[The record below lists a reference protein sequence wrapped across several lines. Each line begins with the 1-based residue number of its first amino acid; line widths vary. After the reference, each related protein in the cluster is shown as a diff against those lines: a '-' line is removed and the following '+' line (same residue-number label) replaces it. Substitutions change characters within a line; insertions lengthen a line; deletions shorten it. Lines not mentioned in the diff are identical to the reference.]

1 MGEIRHTERFAEIER
16 IFGDYFNCH
25 LAPVMRDTQ
34 SYLNRKQA
42 EEMAEYST
50 SAAGILSSMETANNP
65 IIDPYQTLK
74 ITGEWNSKTTE
85 DYLAMVKDK
94 ISGNKDMQTDLAMMA
109 GEWRSAVI
117 EEIGRE
123 RYDTLSGQLGCD
135 LAYAYTDYRMEQ
147 LMIDRLVRERMPKS
161 SADYIIRKAAQNTL
175 LGLSATL
182 GQSPLAAE
190 IEQRGE
196 AAYKPSKLEKGT
208 SRVIGAGIDALSL
221 GSVGSWTSFAKFVGV
236 DLAFSALVPS
246 QDNKG
251 NGQSV
256 EECISKGVFGSE
268 ANVFTDFRKQARSIQ
283 KDENPYIIATN
294 ERLFKKIP
302 IETFDFTKWMSEHTI
317 TSKPMW
323 SLADEKKN
331 EERYKNVPL
340 VIMPEYREAY
350 LQNSVQKQGKKA
362 EKPTS
367 AEVTQQKEIGADEQ
381 ILSLQADHEKIS
393 QQPYSE
399 AVTQEE
405 QGQQAVQSD
414 TRTNENGWN
423 GLFSSLGLNGM
434 GDIGR
439 NLGYVFSTLPD
450 ILVGMFT
457 GRTKSL
463 DIGDNIVPMASVLAG
478 LFVKNPVLKI
488 LMIGLGGANLLN
500 KAGHEAIDWKRNEG
514 NSRPVSENRPVQY
527 RSYPDEP
534 LNPRISNPILKGNNL
549 IATIDRVPCTI
560 QLPEKVTAAYHA
572 GDLPLNT
579 LANAILAKSDQ
590 TRAMMERNFENG
602 ERETIIRTRGI
613 Q

>member
-50 SAAGILSSMETANNP
+50 SAAGILSSMATANNP

-147 LMIDRLVRERMPKS
+147 LMTDRLVRERMPKS

-208 SRVIGAGIDALSL
+208 SRVICAGIDALSL

-414 TRTNENGWN
+414 THTNENGWN

-439 NLGYVFSTLPD
+439 NLGYVFSMLPD

>member
-50 SAAGILSSMETANNP
+50 SAAGILSSMATANNP

-500 KAGHEAIDWKRNEG
+500 KAGHEAIDWKQNEG

>member
-1 MGEIRHTERFAEIER
+1 MNINEAKQIRLVE
-16 IFGDYFNCH
+16 
-25 LAPVMRDTQ
+25 
-34 SYLNRKQA
+34 YLR
-42 EEMAEYST
+42 
-50 SAAGILSSMETANNP
+50 
-65 IIDPYQTLK
+65 
-74 ITGEWNSKTTE
+74 ITGHHPVNIRGYQYWYLSPLREERTPSFKVNDNLNEW
-85 DYLAMVKDK
+85 
-94 ISGNKDMQTDLAMMA
+94 
-109 GEWRSAVI
+109 
-117 EEIGRE
+117 
-123 RYDTLSGQLGCD
+123 YDF
-135 LAYAYTDYRMEQ
+135 
-147 LMIDRLVRERMPKS
+147 
-161 SADYIIRKAAQNTL
+161 
-175 LGLSATL
+175 GLSAGGDIIEL
-182 GQSPLAAE
+182 GKYLYKTSNVSTVLLRISENAIGVPGQQLQSRTVRPCPVE
-190 IEQRGE
+190 DEME
-196 AAYKPSKLEKGT
+196 NVE
-208 SRVIGAGIDALSL
+208 V
-221 GSVGSWTSFAKFVGV
+221 V
-236 DLAFSALVPS
+236 DLNHYALLSYLRSRGINEEVGRTYCKEIHYELRKRHYFAIAFE
-246 QDNKG
+246 NIKG
-251 NGQSV
+251 GYEV
-256 EECISKGVFGSE
+256 
-268 ANVFTDFRKQARSIQ
+268 R
-283 KDENPYIIATN
+283 NPYYKGCIKGKDISVIRYN
-294 ERLFKKIP
+294 RDVIQRHVCVFEGFV
-302 IETFDFTKWMSEHTI
+302 DFLSYL
-317 TSKPMW
+317 MW

-350 LQNSVQKQGKKA
+350 LNSLEQKQNKGS
-362 EKPTS
+362 EES
-367 AEVTQQKEIGADEQ
+367 ASTEIAKQEVQNTTEQAVTQQIEESEMSGQ
-381 ILSLQADHEKIS
+381 SH
-393 QQPYSE
+393 SE
-399 AVTQEE
+399 AITQEE
-405 QGQQAVQSD
+405 QGQQTVQSD

-439 NLGYVFSTLPD
+439 NLGYVLSMLPD

-478 LFVKNPVLKI
+478 LFVKNPVLKM

-572 GDLPLNT
+572 GALPLNT

>member
-1 MGEIRHTERFAEIER
+1 MGEIRHIERFAEIER

-50 SAAGILSSMETANNP
+50 SAAGILSSMATANNP

>member
-1 MGEIRHTERFAEIER
+1 MDEIKHTSRFAEIER
-16 IFGDYFNCH
+16 VFGDYFNCH

-34 SYLNRKQA
+34 NYLGRKQA

-50 SAAGILSSMETANNP
+50 STAGILSSMASAHNP
-65 IIDPYQTLK
+65 MMDPYQTLK
-74 ITGEWNSKTTE
+74 VTGEWNSKTTE
-85 DYLAMVKDK
+85 DYLAMCKEK
-94 ISGNKDMQTDLAMMA
+94 IAGNKDMQADLALMA
-109 GEWRSAVI
+109 GEWRSAVV

-283 KDENPYIIATN
+283 KDENPYIIAIN

-439 NLGYVFSTLPD
+439 NLGYVFSMLPD

>member
-50 SAAGILSSMETANNP
+50 SAAGILSSMATANNP

-208 SRVIGAGIDALSL
+208 SRVICAGIDALSL

-414 TRTNENGWN
+414 THTNENGWN

-439 NLGYVFSTLPD
+439 NLGYVFSMLPD

>member
-50 SAAGILSSMETANNP
+50 SAAGILSSMATANNP

-94 ISGNKDMQTDLAMMA
+94 ISGNKEMQTDLAMMA

-182 GQSPLAAE
+182 GQSPLAAD

>member
-34 SYLNRKQA
+34 SYLNRKQV
-42 EEMAEYST
+42 EEMTEYST
-50 SAAGILSSMETANNP
+50 STAGILSSMAAANNP
-65 IIDPYQTLK
+65 MIDPYQTLK

-117 EEIGRE
+117 GEIGRE

-182 GQSPLAAE
+182 SQSPLAAE

-221 GSVGSWTSFAKFVGV
+221 GGVSSWTSFAKFVGV
-236 DLAFSALVPS
+236 DLAFSALAPS
-246 QDNKG
+246 QDNKD

-256 EECISKGVFGSE
+256 EDCISRGVFGSE
-268 ANVFTDFRKQARSIQ
+268 ANVFANFRKQAGSIQ
-283 KDENPYIIATN
+283 KNENPYIIATN
-294 ERLFKKIP
+294 ERLAKKIP
-302 IETFDFTKWMSEHTI
+302 IETFDFTKWMSVHTI
-317 TSKPMW
+317 TSKSMW

-331 EERYKNVPL
+331 EERYKDVPL

-362 EKPTS
+362 EKKAST
-367 AEVTQQKEIGADEQ
+367 EVTQQKEIDDDEQ
-381 ILSLQADHEKIS
+381 ILSRQADNEKVS
-393 QQPYSE
+393 QQSYSE

-405 QGQQAVQSD
+405 QGQQTVQSN
-414 TRTNENGWN
+414 TYTNENGWN

-439 NLGYVFSTLPD
+439 NLGYVFSMLPD

-478 LFVKNPVLKI
+478 LFVKNPVLKM

-572 GDLPLNT
+572 GALPLNT

>member
-50 SAAGILSSMETANNP
+50 SAAGILSSMATANNP

-463 DIGDNIVPMASVLAG
+463 DLGDNIVPMASVLAG
-478 LFVKNPVLKI
+478 LFV
-488 LMIGLGGANLLN
+488 
-500 KAGHEAIDWKRNEG
+500 
-514 NSRPVSENRPVQY
+514 
-527 RSYPDEP
+527 
-534 LNPRISNPILKGNNL
+534 
-549 IATIDRVPCTI
+549 
-560 QLPEKVTAAYHA
+560 
-572 GDLPLNT
+572 
-579 LANAILAKSDQ
+579 
-590 TRAMMERNFENG
+590 
-602 ERETIIRTRGI
+602 
-613 Q
+613 

>member
-1 MGEIRHTERFAEIER
+1 
-16 IFGDYFNCH
+16 
-25 LAPVMRDTQ
+25 MRDTQ

-50 SAAGILSSMETANNP
+50 SAAGILSSMATANNP

>member
-1 MGEIRHTERFAEIER
+1 
-16 IFGDYFNCH
+16 
-25 LAPVMRDTQ
+25 
-34 SYLNRKQA
+34 
-42 EEMAEYST
+42 MAEYST
-50 SAAGILSSMETANNP
+50 SAAGILSSMATANNP

>member
-1 MGEIRHTERFAEIER
+1 MGEIKHTERFAEIER

-34 SYLNRKQA
+34 SYLNRKQV

-50 SAAGILSSMETANNP
+50 STAGILSSMAAANNP
-65 IIDPYQTLK
+65 MIDPYQTLK

-117 EEIGRE
+117 GEIGRE
-123 RYDTLSGQLGCD
+123 QYDTLSRQLGCD

-175 LGLSATL
+175 LGLSTTL
-182 GQSPLAAE
+182 DQSPLAAE

-208 SRVIGAGIDALSL
+208 SRVIGAGVDALSL
-221 GSVGSWTSFAKFVGV
+221 GGVGSWTSFAKFVGV
-236 DLAFSALVPS
+236 DLAFSALTS
-246 QDNKG
+246 SNDNKG

-256 EECISKGVFGSE
+256 EDCISKGVFGSE
-268 ANVFTDFRKQARSIQ
+268 ANVFADFRKQAKNIQ

-294 ERLFKKIP
+294 ERLVKKIP

-317 TSKPMW
+317 TNKPVW
-323 SLADEKKN
+323 RLADEKKN

-350 LQNSVQKQGKKA
+350 LHSLGQKQNKGR
-362 EKPTS
+362 EES
-367 AEVTQQKEIGADEQ
+367 ASTEVTQQEVQNTIEEAVAQQIDESKMSEQ
-381 ILSLQADHEKIS
+381 T
-393 QQPYSE
+393 YSE
-399 AVTQEE
+399 TVMQEE
-405 QGQQAVQSD
+405 EQQAVQSS
-414 TRTNENGWN
+414 TNENGWN

-439 NLGYVFSTLPD
+439 NLGYVFSMLPD
-450 ILVGMFT
+450 VLVGMFT

-463 DIGDNIVPMASVLAG
+463 DVGDNIIPMASVLVG
-478 LFVKNPVLKI
+478 LFVKNPVLKM

-500 KAGHEAIDWKRNEG
+500 KAGHEAIDWKRNED

-527 RSYPDEP
+527 RTYPDEP

-560 QLPEKVTAAYHA
+560 QLPEKVVAAYQA
-572 GDLPLNT
+572 GALPLNT

-590 TRAMMERNFENG
+590 TRAMMERNFEDG

>member
-50 SAAGILSSMETANNP
+50 SAAGILSSMATANNP

-294 ERLFKKIP
+294 EQLFKKIP

>member
-50 SAAGILSSMETANNP
+50 SAAGILSSMATANNP

-534 LNPRISNPILKGNNL
+534 LNSRISNPILKGNNL

>member
-50 SAAGILSSMETANNP
+50 SAAGILSSMATANNP

-196 AAYKPSKLEKGT
+196 EAYKPSKWEKGT
-208 SRVIGAGIDALSL
+208 GKVIGAGIDALSL
-221 GSVGSWTSFAKFVGV
+221 GGAGSWAGFAKFVGA
-236 DLAFSALVPS
+236 DLAVSALVSSETPVG
-246 QDNKG
+246 KMP
-251 NGQSV
+251 SV
-256 EECISKGVFGSE
+256 EACISKGVFGSDS
-268 ANVFTDFRKQARSIQ
+268 NVFDGFRKEAKEIH
-283 KDENPYIIATN
+283 KGDNPYIIATN
-294 ERLFKKIP
+294 ERLKKKIP
-302 IETFDFTKWMSEHTI
+302 VQTLDFREWVKNNTPMKMPFDFSTDPKTN
-317 TSKPMW
+317 
-323 SLADEKKN
+323 D
-331 EERYKNVPL
+331 ERYKDVPM
-340 VIMPEYREAY
+340 VIAPAYREAY
-350 LQNSVQKQGKKA
+350 LQAMERQKADGVPRQKADSDSATQSVR
-362 EKPTS
+362 
-367 AEVTQQKEIGADEQ
+367 
-381 ILSLQADHEKIS
+381 QADDTPVSSVSDVSEEPEEVAAVHNGQS
-393 QQPYSE
+393 QP
-399 AVTQEE
+399 A
-405 QGQQAVQSD
+405 GQQTGS
-414 TRTNENGWN
+414 TNENGWD
-423 GLFSSLGLNGM
+423 GLLSTLGLNGM
-434 GDIGR
+434 NDIGR
-439 NLGYVFSTLPD
+439 NMGYVFAMLPD
-450 ILVGMFT
+450 ILVGLFT
-457 GRTKSL
+457 SRTKSL
-463 DIGDNIVPMASVLAG
+463 DLKDNLLPIASILAG
-478 LFVKNPVLKI
+478 MFVKNPILKM
-488 LMIGLGGANLLN
+488 LMIGLGGANLVN
-500 KAGHEAIDWKRNEG
+500 KAGHEALGWKKDESSYRLNG
-514 NSRPVSENRPVQY
+514 GNRPIQY
-527 RSYPDEP
+527 RVYADEP
-534 LNPRISNPILKGNNL
+534 LNPRISDPILQGSNL

-560 QLPEKVTAAYHA
+560 QLPEKVVAAYQA
-572 GDLPLNT
+572 GVLPLNT
-579 LANAILAKSDQ
+579 LANAILAKSDRTQ
-590 TRAMMERNFENG
+590 QMMSQNYEEND
-602 ERETIIRTRGI
+602 RETIVRSRGV

>member
-50 SAAGILSSMETANNP
+50 SAAGILSSMAAANNP
-65 IIDPYQTLK
+65 MIDPYQTLK

-117 EEIGRE
+117 GEIGRE

-208 SRVIGAGIDALSL
+208 SRIIGAGIDALSL
-221 GSVGSWTSFAKFVGV
+221 GGVGSWTNFAKFVGV
-236 DLAFSALVPS
+236 DLAFSALAPS

-256 EECISKGVFGSE
+256 EDCISKGVFGSE
-268 ANVFTDFRKQARSIQ
+268 ANVFADFSKQARSIQ

-294 ERLFKKIP
+294 ERLAKKIP

-323 SLADEKKN
+323 SLAEEKKN

-340 VIMPEYREAY
+340 VIMSEYREAY

-362 EKPTS
+362 EEPTS

-423 GLFSSLGLNGM
+423 GLLSSLGLNGM

-439 NLGYVFSTLPD
+439 NLGYVFSMLPD

-514 NSRPVSENRPVQY
+514 NSRSVSGNRPVQY

>member
-50 SAAGILSSMETANNP
+50 SAAGILSSMAAANNP
-65 IIDPYQTLK
+65 MIDPYQTLK

-117 EEIGRE
+117 GEIGRE

-208 SRVIGAGIDALSL
+208 SRIIGAGIDALSL
-221 GSVGSWTSFAKFVGV
+221 GGVGSWTNFAKFVGV
-236 DLAFSALVPS
+236 DLAFSALAPS

-256 EECISKGVFGSE
+256 EDCISKGVFGSE
-268 ANVFTDFRKQARSIQ
+268 ANVFADFSKQARSIQ

-294 ERLFKKIP
+294 ERLAKKIP

-323 SLADEKKN
+323 SLAEEKKN

-340 VIMPEYREAY
+340 VIMSEYREAY

-362 EKPTS
+362 EEPTS

-423 GLFSSLGLNGM
+423 GLLSSLGLNGM

-439 NLGYVFSTLPD
+439 NLGYVFSMLPD

-514 NSRPVSENRPVQY
+514 NSRSVSGNRPVQY

-572 GDLPLNT
+572 GALPLNT
-579 LANAILAKSDQ
+579 LANVILAKSDQ